1 MTGKTAFE
9 IRYGFARNEV
19 LLSNWRENPFN
30 RWSFQNLGELV
41 PTARVAAASA
51 GAEAPAKDFAGL
63 LGEKVSVAST
73 PETVAEFLAR
83 SSTDALTVMKG
94 GKVIGD
100 WFAPHMEFGARHIIF
115 SISKSVTAILANVPS
130 VRSG

>member
-9 IRYGFARNEV
+9 TRYGFRRNEV

-51 GAEAPAKDFAGL
+51 GAEAQAMDFGGL
-63 LGEKVSVAST
+63 LGEKVSVASA
-73 PETVAEFLAR
+73 PETVAEFLIR

-100 WFAPHMEFGARHIIF
+100 WFAPHMDFGARHIIF
-115 SISKSVTAILANVPS
+115 SISKSVTAIIAGIL
-130 VRSG
+130 